1 MLIWT
6 LDRILA
12 LAPDDRSKDAARRL
26 AHPPL
31 WRLTAGNEQIV
42 WGECRGKDGMFYQTA
57 VDLNDTAF
65 HCSCGQK
72 RQPCRHALALLLFL
86 HNYPDNFRVTPDAPD
101 WAAQWQDKRQKRK
114 APKEDTPEKQE
125 QRAKNRDKRLDVM
138 ATGIDELDAWLRDLI
153 RQGLAAAESR
163 PPAYWEQ
170 IAARMTDAKLGA
182 VARRL
187 RLLGYA
193 ASNDGKHDRILAEV
207 CELFL
212 LVEGFRRLE
221 RLPSGLQ
228 TDVLAAAGLAQRKD
242 DLEGL
247 PAVSDVWLVVG
258 AETGEEEQLRFRRVW
273 LCGQHSGQFALLLD
287 YAWGDA
293 PFPGQWPQGNAF
305 SGEVVFFPSA
315 YPLRA
320 VAGMMQ
326 PAEVF
331 QPADAGYATLDDAVA
346 AYAVALA
353 ANPWLHQMPAILNG
367 VIPDFEGTAFILAD
381 RQSKCIALHIAEDKG
396 LRLTALGGGHP
407 LSVFGEWSADAFRP
421 LAAWAGGRF
430 VVFPG

>member
-6 LDRILA
+6 LDRIFA
-12 LAPDDRSKDAARRL
+12 LAPDERSKEAARRL

-31 WRLTAGNEQIV
+31 WKAAAGNEQMV
-42 WGECRGKDGMFYQTA
+42 WGDCRGKDGLFYQTA
-57 VDLNDTAF
+57 VDLADTAF

-86 HNYPDNFRVTPDAPD
+86 HNYPDNFRVTDDMPE
-101 WAAQWQDKRQKRK
+101 WAIRWSAARQKRK

-138 ATGIDELDAWLRDLI
+138 AAGMDELDAWLRDLI

-187 RLLGYA
+187 RLLA
-193 ASNDGKHDRILAEV
+193 HSNRKHEHILAEV

-212 LVEGFRRLE
+212 LVEGFRRLD

-228 TDVLAAAGLAQRKD
+228 IDLLSAAGLAQRKD

-247 PAVSDVWLVVG
+247 PGVSDVWLVVG
-258 AETGEEEQLRFRRVW
+258 VEIGEEEQLRFRRVW
-273 LCGQHSGQFALLLD
+273 FYGQHSGQFALLLD
-287 YAWGDA
+287 YVWGDA
-293 PFPGQWPQGNAF
+293 PFPGQWPAGDAF

-315 YPLRA
+315 YLLRA
-320 VAGMMQ
+320 LAQPMQ
-326 PAEVF
+326 PAESFV
-331 QPADAGYATLDDAVA
+331 PGSKGYAALQDAAV

-353 ANPWLHQMPAILNG
+353 ANPWLYRMPVILDEM
-367 VIPDFEGTAFILAD
+367 IPGYIRTDFILKD
-381 RQSKCIALHIAEDKG
+381 GQGKCIALDASPETG

-407 LSVFGEWSADAFRP
+407 LSLFGTWAGNSFRP
-421 LAAWAGGRF
+421 LAAWAEERF
-430 VVFPG
+430 VVL